1 MFTKWLNP
9 TPPRGKRNPVRVW
22 ALPTRRGRNR
32 LFGHPRVRSLSRMPV
47 IFFTLALTTLL
58 FAQTADP
65 KKQEPKLKPPMPLSA
80 PRAEKEGIEVRIKDI
95 ARFRGVRGNQ
105 LLGYGL
111 IVGLE
116 GTGDSK
122 KTPFT
127 STLMANALKKFGT
140 LVDPKTMQSKNIAA
154 VAITAELPP
163 FATPGNRIDI
173 TVQSIGDAS
182 SLKGGTLL
190 QAPLFGQSDDTKA
203 IAVAQGPIS
212 VGGFNASSGGS
223 SSQKNHVNVGRIP
236 GGGIVER
243 AVPYQ
248 MVFGDK
254 MYLELDDADLTTAQ
268 RLATRLGEQFP
279 HLNPVAVDGGTIAMD
294 IPTGSSPVLLM
305 SQVESTT
312 VFADIPALVVVDE
325 RTGTIVVGG
334 NVKIGPALIT
344 RGNIRVTIERYPVIS
359 QPAPFS
365 NGKTVVDQETD
376 IEVLEDRAKTGQIP
390 PYATLSDLA
399 KLFDTLKVTA
409 QDVIAILQALKEQ
422 GALKARIK
430 IQ

>member
-1 MFTKWLNP
+1 MNRYRISRNVKPWVITSLVLIASAAAAQAPAAKP
-9 TPPRGKRNPVRVW
+9 EVKAPPAMQV
-22 ALPTRRGRNR
+22 
-32 LFGHPRVRSLSRMPV
+32 
-47 IFFTLALTTLL
+47 
-58 FAQTADP
+58 
-65 KKQEPKLKPPMPLSA
+65 SA
-80 PRAEKEGIEVRIKDI
+80 SQAEREGIEVRIKDI

-116 GTGDSK
+116 GTGDTK

-127 STLMANALKKFGT
+127 STLLANALKKFGT
-140 LVDPKTMQSKNIAA
+140 LVDPTQMQAKNIAA

-163 FATPGNRIDI
+163 FATPGNRLDV

-190 QAPLFGQSDDTKA
+190 QAPLYGHNDDTKA

-212 VGGFNASSGGS
+212 VGGFGASSAGS
-223 SSQKNHVNVGRIP
+223 SQQKNHVNVGRIP
-236 GGGIVER
+236 GGGICER

-248 MVFGDK
+248 MVFDG
-254 MYLELDDADLTTAQ
+254 MLYLELDDADLTTAQ
-268 RLATRLGEQFP
+268 RLASKLGEKFP
-279 HLNPVAVDGGTIAMD
+279 DINAYAMDGGTIS
-294 IPTGSSPVLLM
+294 IRVPSGVSPVLLM
-305 SQVESTT
+305 SQVESTA

-325 RTGTIVVGG
+325 RTGTIVIGG

-344 RGNIRVTIERYPVIS
+344 RGNIRVSIERYPVIS

-365 NGKTVVDQETD
+365 NGTTVVDQETK
-376 IEVLEDRAKTGQIP
+376 IETDEERAKTGQIP
-390 PYATLSDLA
+390 SYATLADLA
-399 KLFDTLKVTA
+399 KLFDTLKVSA
-409 QDVIAILQALKEQ
+409 QDVISILQALKEQ